1 MNGSHNDEAEKGNI
15 PGDGS
20 TIIGGDSTI
29 PTGGLDNFIDIREK
43 GTYLADKSMLIDRI
57 MSDSS
62 FITYLF
68 CRPRRFGKSINL
80 TMLDAFLN
88 IRYRNN
94 TWFDGMMISE
104 IEGMER
110 FRNSFPVI
118 LLDFKDLGTGD
129 RDLLQRNFNDM
140 IIDTFDRFNYLASSE
155 ALTDRQKR
163 RFGRVLDD
171 EMVGTGDLRFLTE
184 CLHTHHGVPAVVLVD
199 EYDAPIVN
207 TLDTD
212 AFGLS
217 MDLMRKTLPPLLKG
231 NPHIEKAVLV
241 GILQVAKESLFSG
254 VNNLLV
260 STVFDDKG
268 FGDLFGMTSEEV
280 RAACEEAGHPERFD
294 EIREF
299 YDGYRIGGHEIF
311 NPYSVMNYFYNRMTL
326 DRYWV
331 RTGSERV
338 FGDLISMRD
347 EDVRSKL
354 TTISAGD
361 PVTVKMDARLAFPHS
376 GEVGDM
382 DPEAVFSLLTQAGYF
397 TSERIDIDTYR
408 VWIPN
413 KEIRTLFESNI
424 MDWMG
429 IKDGPFNKILDALL
443 EGKPETVVEPI
454 MNLFHE
460 MLNRNGETLWSSYQ
474 LVLAGFLAHQ
484 DTHMV
489 LPEHFSGDGVTDI
502 SIVPRRNGLSA
513 ILEFKKTSGG
523 GDPET
528 DAARALGQI
537 RRRRYSLGMKG
548 DSIRVYGIAV
558 GESAV
563 VICSEDG
570 MYRADFP
577 PDRSLE
583 KV

>member
-1 MNGSHNDEAEKGNI
+1 MTGNHSDTVESVI
-15 PGDGS
+15 TYDNCS
-20 TIIGGDSTI
+20 TIIGGDGTI
-29 PTGGLDNFIDIREK
+29 PTGGLENFIDIREK

-80 TMLDAFLN
+80 TMLDAFLS
-88 IRYRNN
+88 IRYRDN
-94 TWFDGMMISE
+94 TWFDGMMVSGV
-104 IEGMER
+104 EGMER
-110 FRNSFPVI
+110 FRNSFPVV
-118 LLDFKDLGTGD
+118 LLDFKDLDTGD
-129 RDLLQRNFNDM
+129 RGQMQRNFNDM

-155 ALTDRQKR
+155 ALTDRQRR

-171 EMVGTGDLRFLTE
+171 EMVGTGDLRLLTE
-184 CLHTHHGVPAVVLVD
+184 CLHAHHGVPAVVLVD

-217 MDLMRKTLPPLLKG
+217 MDLMRRTLPPLLKR

-268 FGDLFGMTSEEV
+268 FGDLFGMTSDEV
-280 RAACEEAGHPERFD
+280 RAVCEEAGHPERFD

-338 FGDLISMRD
+338 FDDLISMRD

-361 PVTVKMDARLAFPHS
+361 PVTVKMDSCLAFPYS

-382 DPEAVFSLLTQAGYF
+382 DPGAVFSLLTQTGYL

-413 KEIRTLFESNI
+413 REIGTLIE
-424 MDWMG
+424 
-429 IKDGPFNKILDALL
+429 
-443 EGKPETVVEPI
+443 
-454 MNLFHE
+454 
-460 MLNRNGETLWSSYQ
+460 
-474 LVLAGFLAHQ
+474 
-484 DTHMV
+484 
-489 LPEHFSGDGVTDI
+489 
-502 SIVPRRNGLSA
+502 
-513 ILEFKKTSGG
+513 
-523 GDPET
+523 
-528 DAARALGQI
+528 
-537 RRRRYSLGMKG
+537 
-548 DSIRVYGIAV
+548 
-558 GESAV
+558 
-563 VICSEDG
+563 
-570 MYRADFP
+570 
-577 PDRSLE
+577 
-583 KV
+583 